1 MSIGAVFGVL
11 ALNVWVLCVGTAVVY
26 GVRGWRGRHEL
37 ARLGG
42 VAYMAGVASMGIL
55 WTLQLIFGI
64 RFSVLTILL
73 GGLLVVAV
81 GVFLGRLRGRPA
93 SVPTPITAGL
103 VTAVGAAAAIVYLE
117 AQFRA
122 ARLAGL
128 YEFDAWS
135 FWVPKAKAI
144 YYFGGL
150 DHQFFHD
157 LPGPSYPPLV
167 PALIAAAFRF
177 MGKPDEV
184 TVHVQ
189 FALLLVG
196 FAAAVAGLL
205 ASRVRGVL
213 LWPSLLFVLVTPQVV
228 GSAVR
233 PEGDFL
239 LDELFAVGVV
249 LLALWIADREDG
261 FLPLATL
268 LFAGA
273 VLTKREGIVLVVC
286 AILAGIA
293 ATWKDR
299 RAIVRIAAAGAVAI
313 AAIVPWRIF
322 LAMRDL
328 PGGGPEAGGTGL
340 ISNIDRAWPSFRLAI
355 STLFDFHIWL
365 IVVPLFICAVAV
377 AQALGDR
384 RLAAFSAALGLLC
397 LAAFTWSTW
406 AFPSLPIT
414 KQAALNPI
422 GRFTGALVLAAAGLI
437 PLLLSQP
444 LEARW
449 RRS

>member
-1 MSIGAVFGVL
+1 MSIGAILGLL
-11 ALNVWVLCVGTAVVY
+11 ALNAWLLCVGLAVVY
-26 GVRGWRGRHEL
+26 GARGWRGPHEL
-37 ARLGG
+37 VRLGG
-42 VAYMAGVASMGIL
+42 VAYLAGVAAMGIV
-55 WTLQLIFGI
+55 WTLQLIVGI

-81 GVFLGRLRGRPA
+81 GLFAGRRHSRPA
-93 SVPTPITAGL
+93 SAPRPLSIGVVGAL
-103 VTAVGAAAAIVYLE
+103 GAAAAIVYLE

-150 DHQFFHD
+150 DHQFFRD

-167 PALIAAAFRF
+167 PALIAAGCRF
-177 MGKPDEV
+177 IGRPDEV

-189 FALLLVG
+189 FALLLIG
-196 FAAAVAGLL
+196 FVAALAGLL
-205 ASRVRGVL
+205 STRVHPVL
-213 LWPSLLFVLVTPQVV
+213 LWSSLLLVLVTPHVV
-228 GSAVR
+228 GGAVA

-249 LLALWIADREDG
+249 LLALWIRDREEG

-286 AILAGIA
+286 AVLAGIA

-299 RAIVRIAAAGAVAI
+299 PAMLRVAGAGLVAV

-322 LAMRDL
+322 LAVRDL

-340 ISNIDRAWPSFRLAI
+340 ISNIDRAWPSFRLAV
-355 STLFDFHIWL
+355 SSLFDFHVWL
-365 IVVPLFICAVAV
+365 VVVPLFICAVVV

-384 RLAAFSAALGLLC
+384 RLVAFSAALALLC

-406 AFPSLPIT
+406 AFPSLPVT
-414 KQAALNPI
+414 KEAALNPI
-422 GRFTGALVLAAAGLI
+422 VRFTGALVLATAGLI

-449 RRS
+449 RRN